1 MNLLP
6 EHALKRKFKHVPLTH
21 YAYHAR
27 IMQSAPCWCCGREIG
42 RTGTFLRFMG
52 HVFHER
58 CYYEMQHRAQEYA
71 RLRATFQHITMMEF
85 V

>member
-6 EHALKRKFKHVPLTH
+6 QYSKKRRAVFTFD
-21 YAYHAR
+21 ARNTYHLR
-27 IMQSAPCWCCGREIG
+27 VLQSAPCWCCGREIG